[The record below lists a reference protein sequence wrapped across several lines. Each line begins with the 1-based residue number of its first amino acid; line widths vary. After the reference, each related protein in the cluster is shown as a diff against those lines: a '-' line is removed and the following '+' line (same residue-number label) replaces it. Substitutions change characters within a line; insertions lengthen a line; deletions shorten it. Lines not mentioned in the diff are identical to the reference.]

1 MIALAMLCRMGSF
14 GANYELTLIHSQ
26 LNKGVVPLET
36 QILANLFLAPHLACA
51 FQTDTK
57 TFFVV
62 SSV

>member
-1 MIALAMLCRMGSF
+1 MGSF
-14 GANYELTLIHSQ
+14 GANYELTLTHSQ
-26 LNKGVVPLET
+26 LNKGPLET

-57 TFFVV
+57 TCFMV